1 MGLVGRGRGYA
12 FKGHFAAVGS
22 REGGRNESESEANTK
37 TKTKPIRINNMDSHK
52 NEYVAP
58 TARRGSSTE
67 GEGQG
72 RG

>member
-12 FKGHFAAVGS
+12 FKGHFAAVER
-22 REGGRNESESEANTK
+22 REGRRNESESEAK